1 MVTGADEEVRS
12 LREAVRACEAH
23 RRKHAETSNGTAVAA
38 VLKGALAAT
47 LRTHAQQD
55 ISETQWRNRY
65 VVLAGVLPAWDECSS
80 EGQKGPEK
88 ECAAALNAGVDVA
101 VRTLR
106 ASRSKNGINVQGR
119 ASPLLVRGGCIVA
132 SCS

>member
-1 MVTGADEEVRS
+1 
-12 LREAVRACEAH
+12 
-23 RRKHAETSNGTAVAA
+23 
-38 VLKGALAAT
+38 
-47 LRTHAQQD
+47 
-55 ISETQWRNRY
+55 

-101 VRTLR
+101 VRTLHE
-106 ASRSKNGINVQGR
+106 NGINVQGR